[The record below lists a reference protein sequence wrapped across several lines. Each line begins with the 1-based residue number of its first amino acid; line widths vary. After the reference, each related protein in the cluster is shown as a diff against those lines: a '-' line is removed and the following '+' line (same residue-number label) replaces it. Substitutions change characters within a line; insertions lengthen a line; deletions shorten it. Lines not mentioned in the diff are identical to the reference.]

1 MAEAANDLASD
12 PYTGGAWLNGQLYTW
27 GAHLRQWNAALT
39 GSRVLT
45 AGPFRFGTTFQGK
58 LVLERRGVL
67 RWGDQVIDV
76 NTQVID
82 AREATLFGRT
92 GLLVVHRGMQLR
104 FYERP
109 EGLVK
114 RWPYREIYSFYTA
127 SEQGG
132 LVLHD
137 VDGDGRID
145 ILCGNYWVQSPP
157 EFDLPW
163 RLFAIN
169 LFNEHPQAASARLAW
184 HQGRLL
190 WLESKRP
197 QARAFW
203 FTPPADPKQLWD
215 SAPVGLPRP
224 LNYPRALLIAGGRVL
239 VGEQNGPQSACF
251 ALDEPRPV
259 ITREPLHTLLDT
271 PAGVVGI
278 GPTAVRRL

>member
-1 MAEAANDLASD
+1 MAETAKDL
-12 PYTGGAWLNGQLYTW
+12 YTGGAWLDGHLYTW
-27 GAHLRQWNAALT
+27 GAQLRQWNAALT
-39 GSRVLT
+39 GSRALT
-45 AGPFRFGTTFQGK
+45 SGPFSFGATFQDK
-58 LVLERRGVL
+58 LVLERQGTL

-82 AREATLFGRT
+82 ALEATLFGRT

-109 EGLVK
+109 QEPAK

-127 SEQGG
+127 GEQGG
-132 LVLHD
+132 LALHD
-137 VDGDGRID
+137 VDGDGRLD

-203 FTPPADPKQLWD
+203 FTPPVDPKQLWEGT
-215 SAPVGLPRP
+215 PVALSRP

-239 VGEQNGPQSACF
+239 VGEQNGRESACLE
-251 ALDEPRPV
+251 LDQAKPLLAG
-259 ITREPLHTLLDT
+259 EPLHTLLDT
-271 PAGVVGI
+271 PEGVVGI
-278 GPTAVRRL
+278 GPTSVRRL

>member
-1 MAEAANDLASD
+1 MADTAAHL
-12 PYTGGAWLNGQLYTW
+12 YTGGAWLNGRLHTW
-27 GAHLRQWNAALT
+27 GAQLRQWNAALT
-39 GSRVLT
+39 ASQVLT
-45 AGPFRFGTTFQGK
+45 SGPFTFGAVFQGK

-67 RWGDQVIDV
+67 RWGDEVIDV

-82 AREATLFGRT
+82 AQEAVLFGRT

-109 EGLVK
+109 EAPAK

-163 RLFAIN
+163 RLYAIN
-169 LFNEHPQAASARLAW
+169 LFNDDPLAASARLAW

-203 FTPPADPKQLWD
+203 FTPPTDPKQLWD
-215 SAPVGLPRP
+215 AAPVLLDRP
-224 LNYPRALLIAGGRVL
+224 LNYPRALLISGDQVL
-239 VGEQNGPQSACF
+239 VGEQNGAPSRCLNLGVGQ
-251 ALDEPRPV
+251 PRLAGQ
-259 ITREPLHTLLDT
+259 PLHTLLDT
-271 PAGVVGI
+271 PGGIVGI
-278 GPTAVRRL
+278 GPTSIHRL